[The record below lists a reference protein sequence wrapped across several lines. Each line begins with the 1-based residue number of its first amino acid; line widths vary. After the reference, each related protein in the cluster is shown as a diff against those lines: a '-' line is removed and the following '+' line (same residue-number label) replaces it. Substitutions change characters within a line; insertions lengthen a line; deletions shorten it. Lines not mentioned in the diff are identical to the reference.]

1 MKERIKP
8 LGDKN
13 FVGQT
18 VTRLRKEQG
27 MKQKELM
34 ARMQTLG
41 VDINPSSLSK
51 LEGQTRS
58 VSDKELRALIE
69 IFGSEISKLIF

>member
-1 MKERIKP
+1 M
-8 LGDKN
+8 GDKN

-18 VTRLRKEQG
+18 VTRLRKEHG

-34 ARMQTLG
+34 AQIQTLG
-41 VDINPSSLSK
+41 VDINPSSPSK

-69 IFGSEISKLIF
+69 IFGSEISKLIL